1 MATEGNDMNS
11 NEQSIVATVMLA
23 MLVWTI
29 ADRLSLREE
38 ILSLDRR
45 LTSVEA
51 SLPEDIARLDA
62 LFVRLT
68 NREQRNEQAGP

>member
-11 NEQSIVATVMLA
+11 NEKSIVATVMLA

-38 ILSLDRR
+38 ILPLDRR

-51 SLPEDIARLDA
+51 SLPEDMARLDA
-62 LFVRLT
+62 LFVGLT
-68 NREQRNEQAGP
+68 NREATQ

>member
-11 NEQSIVATVMLA
+11 NEKSIVATVMLA

-38 ILSLDRR
+38 ILPLDRR

-51 SLPEDIARLDA
+51 SSPEDMARLDA
-62 LFVRLT
+62 LFVGLT
-68 NREQRNEQAGP
+68 NREATQ

>member
-45 LTSVEA
+45 LTSVGA